1 MVEEGCS
8 EGGVAPRLGEE
19 QWKGIGRGRGGGLPL
34 EIQGRGVA
42 TRVDGATLKVQGSST
57 CSGRA
62 RKKGKVE
69 REREGRGLPLEIQGR
84 GVATRVD
91 GATLKMEAIW
101 KPL

>member
-1 MVEEGCS
+1 MERDREREG
-8 EGGVAPRLGEE
+8 R
-19 QWKGIGRGRGGGLPL
+19 GLPL

-69 REREGRGLPLEIQGR
+69 REREGGGCPWRSRAGVWPPGWMAPHSTLYFIQCF
-84 GVATRVD
+84 
-91 GATLKMEAIW
+91 
-101 KPL
+101 